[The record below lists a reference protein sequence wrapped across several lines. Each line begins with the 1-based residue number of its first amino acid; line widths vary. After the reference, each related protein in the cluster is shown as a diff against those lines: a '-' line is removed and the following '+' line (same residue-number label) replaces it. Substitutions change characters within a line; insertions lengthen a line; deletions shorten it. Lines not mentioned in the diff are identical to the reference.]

1 MEGIVYLLVRMACIF
16 YLLYK
21 VWCWKSRVDEI
32 CRLLY
37 GKGAETGA
45 ETPVE
50 CPKDTGT
57 EDVLGSTRF
66 VYLDEDAGTGVA
78 PYMSQPLEMSADYI
92 GEEDE
97 IQDGEVECNLSLEEM
112 ELLRKEQEEL
122 DGMAPEAVAVTQAVT
137 ADDLSLAGDVLMK
150 VDGADRDVE
159 KVCRAA
165 RTLFLLRGT
174 CLFDLFVSQ
183 TGNMEAVT
191 RLLEE
196 NLDEN
201 GQPLARKGK
210 KGEFDWK
217 TLV

>member
-57 EDVLGSTRF
+57 EDVMGSTRF

-122 DGMAPEAVAVTQAVT
+122 DGMAPEAVPCGTYPFPAPWHLPFRPVCFPDGEYGGRHPAV
-137 ADDLSLAGDVLMK
+137 G
-150 VDGADRDVE
+150 
-159 KVCRAA
+159 
-165 RTLFLLRGT
+165 
-174 CLFDLFVSQ
+174 
-183 TGNMEAVT
+183 
-191 RLLEE
+191 
-196 NLDEN
+196 
-201 GQPLARKGK
+201 
-210 KGEFDWK
+210 GESG
-217 TLV
+217 

>member
-57 EDVLGSTRF
+57 EDVMGSTRF

-78 PYMSQPLEMSADYI
+78 PY
-92 GEEDE
+92 
-97 IQDGEVECNLSLEEM
+97 
-112 ELLRKEQEEL
+112 
-122 DGMAPEAVAVTQAVT
+122 PEAVAVTQAVT

-201 GQPLARKGK
+201 GQPLARRGK

-217 TLV
+217 TLL

>member
-1 MEGIVYLLVRMACIF
+1 MRVGCAA

-21 VWCWKSRVDEI
+21 VWGQKKKVHELCD
-32 CRLLY
+32 LLY
-37 GKGAETGA
+37 
-45 ETPVE
+45 TPVKKE
-50 CPKDTGT
+50 QMISMSPEPADEKEVMGK
-57 EDVLGSTRF
+57 TRF
-66 VYLDEDAGTGVA
+66 VYLDENAGKTVA

-174 CLFDLFVSQ
+174 CLFDLLVSQ

-217 TLV
+217 TLVARLK

>member
-57 EDVLGSTRF
+57 EDVMGSTRF

-78 PYMSQPLEMSADYI
+78 QI
-92 GEEDE
+92 G
-97 IQDGEVECNLSLEEM
+97 
-112 ELLRKEQEEL
+112 
-122 DGMAPEAVAVTQAVT
+122 
-137 ADDLSLAGDVLMK
+137 
-150 VDGADRDVE
+150 
-159 KVCRAA
+159 RAH
-165 RTLFLLRGT
+165 
-174 CLFDLFVSQ
+174 V
-183 TGNMEAVT
+183 
-191 RLLEE
+191 
-196 NLDEN
+196 
-201 GQPLARKGK
+201 
-210 KGEFDWK
+210 
-217 TLV
+217 

>member
-57 EDVLGSTRF
+57 EDVMGSTRF

-112 ELLRKEQEEL
+112 ELLRKSRRNWT
-122 DGMAPEAVAVTQAVT
+122 GW
-137 ADDLSLAGDVLMK
+137 
-150 VDGADRDVE
+150 
-159 KVCRAA
+159 
-165 RTLFLLRGT
+165 LLK
-174 CLFDLFVSQ
+174 
-183 TGNMEAVT
+183 
-191 RLLEE
+191 RLRLRR
-196 NLDEN
+196 
-201 GQPLARKGK
+201 P
-210 KGEFDWK
+210 
-217 TLV
+217 

>member
-1 MEGIVYLLVRMACIF
+1 M
-16 YLLYK
+16 
-21 VWCWKSRVDEI
+21 DEI

-57 EDVLGSTRF
+57 EDVMGSTRF

-150 VDGADRDVE
+150 VDGADRDVG
-159 KVCRAA
+159 KGVPCGTYPFPAPWHLPFRPVCFPDGEYGGRHP
-165 RTLFLLRGT
+165 
-174 CLFDLFVSQ
+174 
-183 TGNMEAVT
+183 AV
-191 RLLEE
+191 
-196 NLDEN
+196 
-201 GQPLARKGK
+201 G
-210 KGEFDWK
+210 GESG
-217 TLV
+217 

>member
-1 MEGIVYLLVRMACIF
+1 MPVREW
-16 YLLYK
+16 L
-21 VWCWKSRVDEI
+21 
-32 CRLLY
+32 
-37 GKGAETGA
+37 
-45 ETPVE
+45 
-50 CPKDTGT
+50 
-57 EDVLGSTRF
+57 
-66 VYLDEDAGTGVA
+66 

-159 KVCRAA
+159 KGCAVRHVPFSCSVAPA
-165 RTLFLLRGT
+165 FST
-174 CLFDLFVSQ
+174 CLFPQ

-201 GQPLARKGK
+201 GQPLARKGEK
-210 KGEFDWK
+210 RGSLTGKRWSDPRAWMDES
-217 TLV
+217 LCMR